1 MGAARGYWLVKSDP
15 DTFGWDHLVRSP
27 GRTTRWDGVR
37 NYQARNSLRDAVHE
51 GDGVLFY
58 HSQTARAVVGTAKV
72 VRAGYPDP
80 TQFEASSPGFDP
92 DSPPQAPRWYAV
104 DIRAEEPFPSP
115 VTLEAM
121 RGVPRSGTSRCSGAG
136 SACRSSPSPR
146 GNGRRCSGWGSSPR
160 AGRRAWPRK

>member
-58 HSQTARAVVGTAKV
+58 HSQAARAVVGTAKV
-72 VRAGYPDP
+72 VRGGYPDP

-104 DIRAEEPFPSP
+104 DLRAEEPFPIP

-121 RGVPRSGTSRCSGAG
+121 RGVPALRDFALLR
-136 SACRSSPSPR
+136 R
-146 GNGRRCSGWGSSPR
+146 GQRLSVLPVTAREWEAVLRLGKL
-160 AGRRAWPRK
+160 A

>member
-1 MGAARGYWLVKSDP
+1 MGAARGYWLFKSDP

-37 NYQARNSLRDAVHE
+37 NYQARNSLRDAVRE
-51 GDGVLFY
+51 GDDVLFY

-72 VRAGYPDP
+72 IRAGYPDP
-80 TQFEASSPGFDP
+80 TQFEASAPGFDP

-104 DIRAEEPFPSP
+104 DIRAEEPLPSP

-121 RGVPRSGTSRCSGAG
+121 RAVPALRDF
-136 SACRSSPSPR
+136 PLLKR
-146 GNGRRCSGWGSSPR
+146 GQRLSVLPVTAREWEAVLRLGKL
-160 AGRRAWPRK
+160 A